1 MQISNFKQIIF
12 IVGELCFNLWHEN
25 KNIKSIDMKGLL
37 QNLGLFIIILSAI
50 ILMIA
55 YFTGNVNNNF
65 VLGSTLC
72 LGIIGLVTHIFFNKR
87 ITD

>member
-1 MQISNFKQIIF
+1 
-12 IVGELCFNLWHEN
+12 
-25 KNIKSIDMKGLL
+25 MKGLL

-72 LGIIGLVTHIFFNKR
+72 LGIIGLITHIFLNKR